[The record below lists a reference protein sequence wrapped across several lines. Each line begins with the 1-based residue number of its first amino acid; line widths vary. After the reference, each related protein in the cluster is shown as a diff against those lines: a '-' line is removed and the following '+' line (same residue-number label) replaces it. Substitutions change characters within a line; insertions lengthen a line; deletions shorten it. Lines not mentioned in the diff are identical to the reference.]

1 MLNKHGDN
9 KEEKMKEQVLEI
21 LTEIRGDVD
30 FENETKLIDDSILAS
45 LDIVAIVGEFNDEFD
60 VEISVEDLVPENFN
74 SVDAMVELITKA
86 QE

>member
-1 MLNKHGDN
+1 MRDT
-9 KEEKMKEQVLEI
+9 VLDI
-21 LTEIRGDVD
+21 LTEIRGDID
-30 FENETKLIDDSILAS
+30 FENETKLIDDNILAS

-74 SVDAMVELITKA
+74 SVDVMVKLIEAA

>member
-1 MLNKHGDN
+1 M
-9 KEEKMKEQVLEI
+9 
-21 LTEIRGDVD
+21 
-30 FENETKLIDDSILAS
+30 
-45 LDIVAIVGEFNDEFD
+45 DIVAIVGEFNDEFD

>member
-1 MLNKHGDN
+1 MR
-9 KEEKMKEQVLEI
+9 ETVLDI
-21 LTEIRGDVD
+21 LTEIRGDID
-30 FENETKLIDDSILAS
+30 FENETKLIDDNILAS

-74 SVDAMVELITKA
+74 SVDAMVKLIESA

>member
-1 MLNKHGDN
+1 MTEMRD
-9 KEEKMKEQVLEI
+9 QVLEI

-30 FENETKLIDDSILAS
+30 FENETKLIDDNILAS

-74 SVDAMVELITKA
+74 SVDAMVELITNA

>member
-1 MLNKHGDN
+1 MR
-9 KEEKMKEQVLEI
+9 EQVLGI
-21 LTEIRGDVD
+21 LTEIRGDID
-30 FENETKLIDDSILAS
+30 FENATRLIDDNILAS